1 MYVTSLRRRESNY
14 MSLISIIIPVYNA
27 EEYLERCLVSILKQT
42 YKYFEVLL
50 VDDGSND
57 RSVNIISDFVKKDK
71 RVKLVCT
78 THGGVS
84 VARNTGIELAKGD
97 FLFFVDADDYIDPF
111 LLEKLIKCQEK
122 YNCDLVKYKPTI
134 SNEFAAKM
142 KEGTSEEVLLTSN
155 EALKDYL
162 TDNKL
167 MIAQV
172 WSGLYKKSLF
182 TKTRFPLG
190 KTFEDNY
197 VTPVILALCD
207 TIVFID
213 YPGYVYYIHEGGIMH
228 SSFSEEKAAA
238 YDMYKQ
244 VYYCIHESFP
254 EFKNLLI
261 QKWIYQM
268 IYTYRKCFIEKQLN
282 NRINWMKRIYQEV
295 NRDKA
300 FFFKA
305 NISKSCRRQLK
316 VFLLSPLIFC
326 KIIDFLEIKSA
337 NKEKRGYR

>member
-1 MYVTSLRRRESNY
+1 
-14 MSLISIIIPVYNA
+14 MSLVSIIIPVYNA
-27 EEYLERCLVSILKQT
+27 EKYLERCLTSILKQM

-57 RSVNIISDFVKKDK
+57 QSVNIISDFVKKDK
-71 RVKLVCT
+71 RVKLICI

-84 VARNTGIELAKGD
+84 LARNTGIELAKGD
-97 FLFFVDADDYIDPF
+97 FIFFIDADDYVDPF
-111 LLEKLIKCQEK
+111 LLEKLIECQEK

-134 SNEFAAKM
+134 SNEFLGRM
-142 KEGTSEEVLLTSN
+142 KEGTNEEVLLTSS

-182 TKTRFPLG
+182 AKTRFPLR
-190 KTFEDNY
+190 KAFEDNY

-213 YPGYVYYIHEGGIMH
+213 YPGYIYYIHEGGIMH
-228 SSFSEEKAAA
+228 SSFSEEKAAS

-244 VYYCIHESFP
+244 VYYCIHESNP
-254 EFKNLLI
+254 EFKHLLI

-268 IYTYRKCFIEKQLN
+268 IYTYRKCYIEKQLN

-300 FFFKA
+300 FFFRA
-305 NISKSCRRQLK
+305 NISKSCRRQLR
-316 VFLLSPLIFC
+316 VFLLSPLVFC
-326 KIIDFLEIKSA
+326 IIIDFLELKSA
-337 NKEKRGYR
+337 NKDKKGSSNQQHHKRLSK